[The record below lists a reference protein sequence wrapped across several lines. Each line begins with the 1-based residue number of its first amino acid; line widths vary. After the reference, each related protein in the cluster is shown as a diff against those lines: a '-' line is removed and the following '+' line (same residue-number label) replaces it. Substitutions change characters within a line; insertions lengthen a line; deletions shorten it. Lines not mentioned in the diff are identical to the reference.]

1 MIRSKIPFVV
11 ASLVSLAVPAL
22 AHADPFDPFDD
33 RHEQQD
39 NRFEIER
46 LRREIERREFT
57 IARDRREHRWQEVRW
72 EERQLER
79 DRARLR
85 ELIRENRHR

>member
-1 MIRSKIPFVV
+1 MLRSKIVV
-11 ASLVSLAVPAL
+11 AAVTLASLAVPAL
-22 AHADPFDPFDD
+22 AHADPVDHQEQ
-33 RHEQQD
+33 HERRD

-46 LRREIERREFT
+46 LRHEIDRREAD
-57 IARDRREHRWQEVRW
+57 IARDRREHRWNEARF

-85 ELIRENRHR
+85 ELMRENRFR